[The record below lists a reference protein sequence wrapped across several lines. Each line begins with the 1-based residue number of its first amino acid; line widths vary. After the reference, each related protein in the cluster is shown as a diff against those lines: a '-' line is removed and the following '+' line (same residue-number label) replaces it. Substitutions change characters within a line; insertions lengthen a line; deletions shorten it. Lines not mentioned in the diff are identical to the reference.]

1 MSGSDPSDDAEEPPT
16 LEDLMHGVACMQRN
30 VAGLARVISQLSDQ
44 VQEFHHRALRIQDN
58 VVMLVVQQQRQ
69 INEQQQQNQDDQ
81 QQ

>member
-1 MSGSDPSDDAEEPPT
+1 MSGSDPSDDAEIPPT
-16 LEDLMHGVACMQRN
+16 IEDLMHEVACMQRN
-30 VAGLARVISQLSDQ
+30 VAGLARVASRLADE
-44 VQEFHHRALRIQDN
+44 VRELHHRALRIQDN